1 MRKSSFKLFGFMLF
15 IFGSI
20 INFNAQ
26 NKSSEKDVEQEKKV
40 TYLKDKLKLTD
51 SENKAFWPVY
61 HQKYLDLKANSRFY
75 KSQKIDKKISEM
87 SEEECKKMME
97 LKLAKDSKELEIEKL
112 YHEKFVALIGYKKTA
127 KLYKEEDDYK
137 DELKQ
142 KEATKKSF
150 NKSK

>member
-1 MRKSSFKLFGFMLF
+1 M
-15 IFGSI
+15 
-20 INFNAQ
+20 
-26 NKSSEKDVEQEKKV
+26 
-40 TYLKDKLKLTD
+40 KLTEA
-51 SENKAFWPVY
+51 ENKAFWPVY

-75 KSQKIDKKISEM
+75 KSQKVDKKISEM

-97 LKLAKDSKELEIEKL
+97 LKLAKETKELEIEKL